1 MYTHLSRRRRLMF
14 NEEPPA
20 GDPQVSDQ
28 GGGTPPA
35 DPAPAAA
42 DGFPADTP
50 VVEMTV
56 DQQLAYWKHQSR
68 KHEGRVKA
76 LGDVDALRDK
86 AAKWD
91 AAEAEKLTPSEKAI
105 EEARAAE
112 RAKVLAEQT
121 KTVADRL
128 VAAEF
133 KVALAG
139 RKKPEEVAAL
149 LEPLDLTKFLTSDG
163 EVDADK
169 VKTYADGIAPSGTSR
184 WPDTGQGN
192 RGTSTKPTGLAA
204 GRALYEDR
212 KKK

>member
-1 MYTHLSRRRRLMF
+1 MYKHLSRRRRLMF
-14 NEEPPA
+14 NEDPPA
-20 GDPQVSDQ
+20 GDPQVTG

-35 DPAPAAA
+35 DPASPAPE
-42 DGFPADTP
+42 GFPADTP

-68 KHEGRVKA
+68 KHEGRVKS
-76 LGDVDALRDK
+76 LGDVEALKAKAEKFDALER
-86 AAKWD
+86 
-91 AAEAEKLTPSEKAI
+91 EKLTPSEKAI
-105 EEARAAE
+105 EEARAEE

-121 KTVADRL
+121 RTVADRL

-149 LEPLDLTKFLTSDG
+149 LEPLNLTKFLTSDG

-169 VKTYADGIAPSGTSR
+169 VTKYAAGIAPAGR
-184 WPDTGQGN
+184 QWPDTGQGN
-192 RGTSTKPTGLAA
+192 RGNSQKTTGVNA
-204 GRALYEDR
+204 GKSLFEDR
-212 KKK
+212 NKK

>member
-14 NEEPPA
+14 NEDPPA
-20 GDPQVSDQ
+20 GDPQVT

-35 DPAPAAA
+35 DGSKGE
-42 DGFPADTP
+42 GFPPETP
-50 VVEMTV
+50 LTEMTV
-56 DQQLAYWKHQSR
+56 EQREAYWKHQAR
-68 KHEGRVKA
+68 KHEDRVKA
-76 LGDVDALRDK
+76 LGDVDSLKAK
-86 AAKWD
+86 AAKFD
-91 AAEAEKLTPSEKAI
+91 ELEAAKLTPSEKAI
-105 EEARAAE
+105 EEARAEE

-139 RKKPEEVAAL
+139 RKKPEEVTAL

-169 VKTYADGIAPSGTSR
+169 VKTYAAGLAPAGR
-184 WPDTGQGN
+184 QWPDTGQGN
-192 RGTSTKPTGLAA
+192 RGNSQKTTGVNA
-204 GRALYEDR
+204 GKSLFEDR
-212 KKK
+212 NKK